1 MAKYIYSALKT
12 NNQIV
17 KGEIEALNPR
27 EAREKIRELG
37 FIPTKVYTETALAA
51 PMPQEHSDNA
61 DVQYREVTH
70 LFPFL
75 KHCSL

>member
-37 FIPTKVYTETALAA
+37 FIPTKVYTCLLYTSPSPRDLCRKNTAIM
-51 PMPQEHSDNA
+51 PMHST
-61 DVQYREVTH
+61 VK
-70 LFPFL
+70 LL
-75 KHCSL
+75 I